1 MNLEFKKEMTDRID
15 LQQLMLDDEFL
26 KSSRKLYLDE
36 FEDEDIWWL
45 NDESKQMLNR
55 GYLLRGERVLDAIER
70 VCKSAAKKYRGSLID
85 EHVAYKHFVRN
96 VLLGWQSFSSPVWS
110 NMGVS
115 RGLPISCFG
124 IYAGDSVESITDK
137 LGEVILQTKLGGGTS
152 GYFGELRGRGT
163 EVKDNGKSS
172 GAVSFMQM
180 FDKAMEVV
188 SQGGVRRGNF
198 AAYLDIDH
206 PDIEE
211 FLQIKD
217 IGSPIQNLFTGV
229 SIPDWWMNDMF
240 YGKDIAK
247 RKIWAKILE
256 SRQEKGLPYILF
268 SDAINRGKPDIYK
281 ELKLKIYASNLC
293 FSGDTI
299 IAIADGTNGKTIK
312 ELAEF
317 SQGKIKFPVYCATDK
332 LQRNIIGK
340 ANGGVIKNYNWK
352 SEIKNAVAFKTGTK
366 KVIEITLSN
375 GDKFKCTDNHELA
388 LKSGGYIEASKSLN
402 KELESF
408 FTFTEQNNKSKYRHI
423 NSKSNATKKQHLMI
437 WDFYNDAKHDIID
450 HKENNLEYPDVI
462 KNLQTL
468 TKDAHKSKTYK
479 ERTGLNNTIHKL
491 NDKKT
496 WRHNVSVGAT
506 GLNNSNSNSL
516 SSLEI
521 IIKCQEYMTK
531 NNINKMTS
539 KLQEDLSNNE
549 LSGILPK
556 SFSKNRFKGSRKYF
570 RDCVNGLVNLQTTE
584 LDVIP
589 EKIKSDILNKFDE
602 IKQNRFNYI
611 DKHFYEYKNNDI
623 YLKGLFVVSIEECGE
638 EDVYDLTVE
647 DNHNF
652 YIITSTQDK
661 NYENCQGILVHNCS
675 EIALPSSIDES
686 FVCCL
691 SSMNLEL
698 YDEWK
703 DSDAI
708 YWAILFLDAVMT
720 EFIDKTEGVKYLE
733 QSHNFAKRHRA
744 LGLGVMGYH
753 SYLQKNMIAFDDWEA
768 TQFNAK
774 VFKQI
779 YTEAKEASIE
789 LVEIFGPAPI
799 FNELNNKEDMEDV
812 VTNMRNT
819 TLIAIAPTTSSSS
832 ILSQASPG
840 IEPYSSNY
848 FKAGLAKGN
857 FMRANK
863 YLKQLLIDKDKDDEE
878 VWRSI
883 MLAHGSVQHLDFLS
897 AHEKNVFKTFK
908 EISPAE
914 LISKAAQ
921 RQQYIDQMQS
931 LNLLIPAI
939 MDIKDVNLLYKQAW
953 ESGVKSLYYQRS
965 SSVSKE
971 MMTNF
976 VTCQACEA

>member
-152 GYFGELRGRGT
+152 GYFGELRSRGT

-293 FSGDTI
+293 
-299 IAIADGTNGKTIK
+299 
-312 ELAEF
+312 
-317 SQGKIKFPVYCATDK
+317 
-332 LQRNIIGK
+332 
-340 ANGGVIKNYNWK
+340 
-352 SEIKNAVAFKTGTK
+352 
-366 KVIEITLSN
+366 
-375 GDKFKCTDNHELA
+375 
-388 LKSGGYIEASKSLN
+388 
-402 KELESF
+402 
-408 FTFTEQNNKSKYRHI
+408 
-423 NSKSNATKKQHLMI
+423 
-437 WDFYNDAKHDIID
+437 
-450 HKENNLEYPDVI
+450 
-462 KNLQTL
+462 
-468 TKDAHKSKTYK
+468 
-479 ERTGLNNTIHKL
+479 
-491 NDKKT
+491 
-496 WRHNVSVGAT
+496 
-506 GLNNSNSNSL
+506 
-516 SSLEI
+516 
-521 IIKCQEYMTK
+521 
-531 NNINKMTS
+531 
-539 KLQEDLSNNE
+539 
-549 LSGILPK
+549 
-556 SFSKNRFKGSRKYF
+556 
-570 RDCVNGLVNLQTTE
+570 
-584 LDVIP
+584 
-589 EKIKSDILNKFDE
+589 
-602 IKQNRFNYI
+602 
-611 DKHFYEYKNNDI
+611 
-623 YLKGLFVVSIEECGE
+623 
-638 EDVYDLTVE
+638 
-647 DNHNF
+647 
-652 YIITSTQDK
+652 
-661 NYENCQGILVHNCS
+661 S

-720 EFIDKTEGVKYLE
+720 EFIDKTENVKYLE

-789 LVEIFGPAPI
+789 LAEIFGPAPI